1 MTRVQQ
7 RIRVCMHARISGDR
21 DGEKTARSSPSSRIP
36 LWKFQW
42 ITWRGDC
49 HEKERWRGISRWHP
63 MDWNG
68 RSTFRDH
75 DFYGETGVRMEGGET
90 NSFAVR
96 L

>member
-1 MTRVQQ
+1 
-7 RIRVCMHARISGDR
+7 
-21 DGEKTARSSPSSRIP
+21 
-36 LWKFQW
+36 
-42 ITWRGDC
+42 
-49 HEKERWRGISRWHP
+49 

-90 NSFAVR
+90 NFIAVR